1 LLGCAMVPVIVL
13 LRAKVRSSRLFYVLR
28 CVLWP
33 DGCVLGDMSISFY
46 DSCVGSPGIL
56 ISR

>member
-1 LLGCAMVPVIVL
+1 MVPVIVL